1 MSADHT
7 MNYCGHPGPGSTHQ
21 SAGGSPRR
29 VLHRQNPCRIRGSRC
44 PACGLASGLPARS
57 RRLAE
62 RLETGIPVRTLLWLG
77 ELHQYAEADG
87 GPALLGRPADLLDD
101 EGHMVITTV
110 WPQQW
115 TAYTAAARAGLGKAD
130 LAGTAGRLLNGLP
143 ELADCDP
150 AGIDP
155 VRGGGHRR
163 SLPVHPRQPGSC
175 DPH

>member
-1 MSADHT
+1 

-44 PACGLASGLPARS
+44 PARGLAYGLPARS

-62 RLETGIPVRTLLWLG
+62 RLETGIPIRTLLWLG

-130 LAGTAGRLLNGLP
+130 LAGKLLWPKGMQVPDGWTVDKGSGRLKRADGLS
-143 ELADCDP
+143 EVTDHYL
-150 AGIDP
+150 
-155 VRGGGHRR
+155 R
-163 SLPVHPRQPGSC
+163 
-175 DPH
+175 